1 MIKDSFI
8 NMQEIESELKNM
20 LEVAETFSI
29 KFALMSQQVA
39 YIFSQLKNCKT
50 YEDAD
55 CYFKCLDIIQGDL
68 ARLSC
73 QYNIGLPDRLMR
85 FVNDFD
91 NFEEAKKY
99 YFPKIKS
106 GEYSF

>member
-8 NMQEIESELKNM
+8 NMQEIEIELKNM

-55 CYFKCLDIIQGDL
+55 CYLKCLDIIQGDL
-68 ARLSC
+68 ARLSYE
-73 QYNIGLPDRLMR
+73 YNIGLPDRLIR
-85 FVNDFD
+85 FVHDFD
-91 NFEEAKKY
+91 NFEEAKEY

-106 GEYSF
+106 GEYSY

>member
-8 NMQEIESELKNM
+8 KMQEIEIELKNM

-29 KFALMSQQVA
+29 KFALISQRVA

-55 CYFKCLDIIQGDL
+55 CYFKCLDIIQGVL

-73 QYNIGLPDRLMR
+73 RYNIGLSGRLMR

-91 NFEEAKKY
+91 NFEEAKNIILQK
-99 YFPKIKS
+99 
-106 GEYSF
+106 